1 MKEFQ
6 PYTDVMYM
14 MTGYL
19 VSDVDGERYPHF
31 DIFMNENILFHT
43 LEEADRKIAELARD
57 EELKDERACFF
68 VYEVPVGVNCYPAQ
82 GQKIRSYTADGELN
96 SESKVSALEDCNGNL
111 ELFPGRDAAEC
122 KFSEGAKVA
131 VFWGDHFSFETIYAL
146 PVDSAFVEARL
157 QDESIAFLPD
167 YSDDCYVTIPEGGDY
182 YDHHNHPLV
191 VNVFSI
197 EGLIQLTYRTLEK
210 EIL

>member
-1 MKEFQ
+1 MQQMKEYQ
-6 PYTDVMYM
+6 PYTDVMYL

-19 VSDVDGERYPHF
+19 VSDVDEERYPHF

-96 SESKVSALEDCNGNL
+96 SESKVSALEDCNGTL
-111 ELFPGRDAAEC
+111 ELFPGREETEC
-122 KFSEGAKVA
+122 RFKVGDKVV

-146 PVDSAFVEARL
+146 PVASAFVKARL

-167 YSDDCYVTIPEGGDY
+167 YSDDCYVTVPDVGDY
-182 YDHHNHPLV
+182 YDHHNHPSV
-191 VNVFSI
+191 INVLPLM
-197 EGLIQLTYRTLEK
+197 G
-210 EIL
+210 

>member
-1 MKEFQ
+1 MKEYQ
-6 PYTDVMYM
+6 SYTDVMYL

-19 VSDVDGERYPHF
+19 ISDTDEPRFPQF
-31 DIFMNENILFHT
+31 DIFINENILFQT
-43 LEEADRKIAELARD
+43 LEKAERKIAELARD

-96 SESKVSALEDCNGNL
+96 SEIKVSALEDCNGNL

-131 VFWGDHFSFETIYAL
+131 VFWGDHFSFETICGL
-146 PVDSAFVEARL
+146 PFASAFVEARL

-197 EGLIQLTYRTLEK
+197 EGLIQL
-210 EIL
+210 